1 MDRDALLAAT
11 YAIGALA
18 VGPPS
23 RRLLAR
29 PGRYLTA
36 IGHRELVY
44 RATKRP
50 LSVRARTA
58 FGDDMRLLLPASTDV
73 YLTGGKSHESE
84 LRLARL
90 LIREL
95 RPGDT
100 FVDVGAHYGY
110 FSLLAARLVGD
121 GGHVFAFEAAP
132 STHAVL
138 ADNARARQTI
148 EVVHA
153 AASDRPGRLTFNE
166 FPTYYSE
173 YNTFDVSQ
181 FEGQAWF
188 AANPP
193 RRLEVDA
200 VTLDGVLAKSETR
213 DSKAPTAAPAS
224 VIKIDVEGA
233 EALVVRGATDY
244 LETHAPVVVMEYLS
258 PARGNASHREAATV
272 LRELGYYP
280 RAIGSSG
287 NLVLMDVDGIE
298 PYLAARGADSVNI
311 AFVKRA

>member
-1 MDRDALLAAT
+1 MDKPALLAAT
-11 YAIGALA
+11 YAVEALA
-18 VGPPS
+18 HGAPA

-29 PGRYLTA
+29 PLRYLTA

-44 RATKRP
+44 RATKQP
-50 LSVRARTA
+50 LSVTATTA
-58 FGDDMRLLLPASTDV
+58 FGDDMRLLLPASTDI
-73 YLTGGKSHESE
+73 YLTGGKSHDSE

-90 LIREL
+90 MIERL

-132 STHAVL
+132 RTHAVL
-138 ADNARARQTI
+138 ADNVRARQTI

-153 AASDRPGRLTFNE
+153 AASDAPGRLTFHE

-181 FEGQAWF
+181 FEGEAWF

-193 RRLEVDA
+193 RRLEVEA
-200 VTLDGVLAKSETR
+200 VTLAGVLAK
-213 DSKAPTAAPAS
+213 APRAAPARL
-224 VIKIDVEGA
+224 IKIDVEGA
-233 EALVVRGATDY
+233 EALVIGGARGY
-244 LETHAPVVVMEYLS
+244 LRAHAPIVVMEYLS
-258 PARGNASHREAATV
+258 PARGNASHREATGM
-272 LRELGYYP
+272 LRALGYYP
-280 RAIGSSG
+280 RAIGGGGS
-287 NLVLMDVDGIE
+287 LVMMDVDGIE
-298 PYLAARGADSVNI
+298 PYLAARGEDSVNV
-311 AFVKRA
+311 AFVKSA

>member
-1 MDRDALLAAT
+1 MDKSTLLAAT
-11 YAIGALA
+11 YDIEARAAGAPL
-18 VGPPS
+18 

-29 PGRYLTA
+29 PGRYVAA

-44 RATKRP
+44 RFGKRP
-50 LSVRARTA
+50 LSVTAETA
-58 FGDDMRLLLPASTDV
+58 FGDEMRLLLPASTDI
-73 YLTGGKSHESE
+73 YLTGGKSHGSE

-90 LIREL
+90 LIERL

-132 STHAVL
+132 RTHAVL
-138 ADNARARQTI
+138 VDNVRARQTV

-153 AASDRPGRLTFNE
+153 AASDAPGRLTFHE

-173 YNTFDVSQ
+173 YNTFDASQ
-181 FEGQAWF
+181 FEGEDWF

-193 RRLEVDA
+193 RRIEVDA
-200 VTLDGVLAKSETR
+200 VTLAEVLAK
-213 DSKAPTAAPAS
+213 APQATPAR

-233 EALVVRGATDY
+233 EALVVAGARDY
-244 LETHAPVVVMEYLS
+244 LAAHAPIVVMEYLS
-258 PARGNASHREAATV
+258 PARGNASHREATAL
-272 LRELGYYP
+272 LRALGYFP

-287 NLVLMDVDGIE
+287 DLVLMDVDGIE
-298 PYLAARGADSVNI
+298 PYLAARGEDSTNV
-311 AFVKRA
+311 AFEKRS